1 MAFQLMK
8 HIPRIMIGAR
18 QPNPRT
24 LFLDSSGVP
33 AKSGS
38 YVFLISGKTLAWSQ
52 CGTPL
57 AQITDLQERPACTY
71 DEPVPLLGYAHN
83 DRMEVGCVT
92 FGEPRILIVMH
103 ASIGFSWKES
113 WSLALTCASNL
124 FLDDHG
130 FAQPTSQDLKTQQ
143 TPLTYFKWLKIQT
156 SFYLLQTVLDR
167 LRNHSKPMSGFSKSF
182 SNRFKTSSRG
192 V

>member
-103 ASIGFSWKES
+103 ASIGFS
-113 WSLALTCASNL
+113 
-124 FLDDHG
+124 
-130 FAQPTSQDLKTQQ
+130 
-143 TPLTYFKWLKIQT
+143 
-156 SFYLLQTVLDR
+156 
-167 LRNHSKPMSGFSKSF
+167 
-182 SNRFKTSSRG
+182 
-192 V
+192 